1 MYHGLDAS
9 WLEHTGV
16 IMAEGYVFRL
26 LRRMGAA
33 AFAKDDEF
41 ARQHGWQVSHGR
53 LGLSRTYRHPGFDQ
67 MASCPTCCG
76 TGSAGETE
84 CAQCS
89 GTGRIGRRQVPTDR
103 GY

>member
-1 MYHGLDAS
+1 
-9 WLEHTGV
+9 
-16 IMAEGYVFRL
+16 MAESYVIRL

-33 AFAKDDEF
+33 FARDDEF

-67 MASCPTCCG
+67 LASCPICGG
-76 TGSAGETE
+76 TGSADETE

-89 GTGRIGRRQVPTDR
+89 GTGRVERRQIPTDR
-103 GY
+103 GH